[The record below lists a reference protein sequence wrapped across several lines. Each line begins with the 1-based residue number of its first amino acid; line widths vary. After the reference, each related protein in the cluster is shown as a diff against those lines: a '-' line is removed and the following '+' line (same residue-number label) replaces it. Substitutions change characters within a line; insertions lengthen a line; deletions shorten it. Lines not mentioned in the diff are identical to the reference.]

1 MKTYKYHK
9 ETKEFL
15 YSEDAFP
22 DPLESSQQG
31 KEVYLLPADSTFTVP
46 PAPRTGYATCWH
58 GESWEYLEDHRQKF
72 DADGAVIAGSG
83 TPFWLSGDTWQT
95 PARYMTEL
103 GPLPEGA
110 LLKAPAKDIH
120 TLRAEKMAEINGTYN
135 AATSALVETYPQ
147 TELLSRNR
155 RPGHGRK
162 TALPRRPLWTCWP
175 QAGRWTKR
183 SLCAGSSPKP
193 TPLRWPLDTLPGSV
207 NGMKI
212 CSQQPVQQKKLRP
225 SCRNT
230 NCRRHDMLLKTIRH
244 NWHQMLVAAD
254 QFLTTVLCSIF
265 FPAERSYA
273 DETLSCRAVRWE

>member
-135 AATSALVETYPQ
+135 AATSALVATYPQ
-147 TELLSRNR
+147 TELLTFDKQEQEARAWTEDSSAE
-155 RPGHGRK
+155 
-162 TALPRRPLWTCWP
+162 TPLVDMLA
-175 QAGRWTKR
+175 AGRQMDKAELVRRIIAKADAFALATGYLTGQRQRYEDLLTAARTAEEIEAIVPEYK
-183 SLCAGSSPKP
+183 
-193 TPLRWPLDTLPGSV
+193 LPE
-207 NGMKI
+207 
-212 CSQQPVQQKKLRP
+212 
-225 SCRNT
+225 
-230 NCRRHDMLLKTIRH
+230 
-244 NWHQMLVAAD
+244 A
-254 QFLTTVLCSIF
+254 
-265 FPAERSYA
+265 
-273 DETLSCRAVRWE
+273 